1 MTDWSE
7 IGAFYEDILFLEGS
21 VNKEGNNEMHD
32 QCSLYPVLE
41 KEHICDVVLSLS
53 LRLGVTWYGGT

>member
-1 MTDWSE
+1 M
-7 IGAFYEDILFLEGS
+7 LFLEGS

-53 LRLGVTWYGGT
+53 LRLGVTGYGGT